1 MFGFIKNLIAGILS
15 FISGI
20 FGKKDEYYL
29 ELKEENEPTTVVPT
43 APVVKVES
51 VVPPKVE
58 SKVESVSAP
67 AAKPVEKPV
76 VAKETTFAPQYLLTL
91 TSRTRRRPGA
101 NMSSFLDMARQ
112 AKVPT

>member
-29 ELKEENEPTTVVPT
+29 ELKEENEPTATV

-51 VVPPKVE
+51 VATPKVE
-58 SKVESVSAP
+58 SIPAP
-67 AAKPVEKPV
+67 VVKPVEKPV

-91 TSRTRRRPGA
+91 TSRSRRRPGA
-101 NMSSFLDMARQ
+101 NMSGFMDMARE
-112 AKVPT
+112 AKVPS

>member
-29 ELKEENEPTTVVPT
+29 ELKEENELTATV

-51 VVPPKVE
+51 VATPKVE
-58 SKVESVSAP
+58 SIPAPVE
-67 AAKPVEKPV
+67 KPVEKPV

-91 TSRTRRRPGA
+91 TSRSRRRPGA
-101 NMSSFLDMARQ
+101 NMSGFMDMARE
-112 AKVPT
+112 AKVPS

>member
-29 ELKEENEPTTVVPT
+29 ELKEENEPTTVVQV

-51 VVPPKVE
+51 VVTPKVE
-58 SKVESVSAP
+58 SIP
-67 AAKPVEKPV
+67 APVEKPV

-91 TSRTRRRPGA
+91 TSRARRRPGA
-101 NMSSFLDMARQ
+101 NMSGFMDMARE
-112 AKVPT
+112 AKVPS

>member
-29 ELKEENEPTTVVPT
+29 ELKEENEPTTV

-51 VVPPKVE
+51 VVTPKVE
-58 SKVESVSAP
+58 SIPAP
-67 AAKPVEKPV
+67 VVKPVEKPV

-91 TSRTRRRPGA
+91 TSRSRRRPGA

>member
-29 ELKEENEPTTVVPT
+29 ELKEENEPTTVVQV

-51 VVPPKVE
+51 VVTPKVE
-58 SKVESVSAP
+58 SIPAP

-91 TSRTRRRPGA
+91 TSRARRRPGA
-101 NMSSFLDMARQ
+101 NMSGFMDMARE
-112 AKVPT
+112 AKVPS

>member
-43 APVVKVES
+43 APVVKAES
-51 VVPPKVE
+51 VVPP
-58 SKVESVSAP
+58 KVESVSAP

>member
-58 SKVESVSAP
+58 SVSAP

>member
-29 ELKEENEPTTVVPT
+29 ELKEENEPTTVVPA

-51 VVPPKVE
+51 VATPKVE
-58 SKVESVSAP
+58 SVPAP
-67 AAKPVEKPV
+67 VAKPV

-91 TSRTRRRPGA
+91 TSRARRRPGA
-101 NMSSFLDMARQ
+101 NMSGFLDMARE
-112 AKVPT
+112 AKVPS

>member
-1 MFGFIKNLIAGILS
+1 MS

-51 VVPPKVE
+51 VP
-58 SKVESVSAP
+58 AP

-76 VAKETTFAPQYLLTL
+76 VVKETTFAPQYLLTL
-91 TSRTRRRPGA
+91 TSRARRRPGA
-101 NMSSFLDMARQ
+101 NMSGFLDMARE
-112 AKVPT
+112 AKVPS

>member
-29 ELKEENEPTTVVPT
+29 ELKEENEPTATV

-51 VVPPKVE
+51 VATPVE
-58 SKVESVSAP
+58 
-67 AAKPVEKPV
+67 KPVEKPV

-91 TSRTRRRPGA
+91 TSRSRRRPGA
-101 NMSSFLDMARQ
+101 NMSGFMDMARE
-112 AKVPT
+112 AKVPI